1 MPYSDYHRTS
11 ELTAQL
17 GGAPVRVFSKPGLP
31 GGHELGAPA
40 ALAAELI
47 TLAPD
52 EQVLLLGCGH
62 GALGVALARRLP
74 QGRLTLSDPNLIA
87 RRMARLTLAANGC
100 TDVAV
105 SEQLSLLPECAGSLD
120 RVVVLA
126 PRSRALGRR
135 WLVEA
140 HALLRPGGTLNL
152 AGANQAGIQP
162 LIGDAAA
169 LFGAA
174 PSLGYGRGCRVAAA
188 RREQAATTPPS
199 DWAATPGIAPG
210 SWHSLR
216 AELPD
221 GTVTLL
227 SLPGSFSY
235 EHLDPGTALLLAQF
249 GPVARLRVLD
259 VGCGYGPIGLAAAR
273 LGAAHVA
280 LLDVCLLSLTAAREN
295 IARLALA
302 NAKALASDGLE
313 AVAGQRFDLV
323 LSNPPFH
330 AGRAV
335 DIAMATAFFAEARAL
350 LAPAG
355 RLLLVANRF
364 LAYERLLAPHFAEV
378 AVVAVDRAYK
388 LLSATQPRAMVGA

>member
-1 MPYSDYHRTS
+1 MQPAPYHQTHAF
-11 ELTAQL
+11 TAQL
-17 GGAPVRVFSKPGLP
+17 GGAPVRVVTKSGLS
-31 GGHELGAPA
+31 GGHQLGAPT

-47 TLAPD
+47 APASG

-62 GALGVALARRLP
+62 GALGVALARRLTE
-74 QGRLTLSDPNLIA
+74 GRLTLSDPSLIA
-87 RRMARLTLAANGC
+87 RRMARLTLAANDC
-100 TDVAV
+100 ADITV
-105 SEQLSLLPECAGSLD
+105 SEQLSLLPEHAGSLD

-135 WLVEA
+135 WLAEA
-140 HALLRPGGTLNL
+140 HALLRPGGILNL
-152 AGANQAGIQP
+152 AGANHAGIQP

-174 PSLGYGRGCRVAAA
+174 QSLGYGRGCRVAAA
-188 RREQAATTPPS
+188 RRAEAPPAPPAWTTV
-199 DWAATPGIAPG
+199 PGIAPG

-221 GTVTLL
+221 GAVTLV

-235 EHLDPGTALLLAQF
+235 EHVDPGTALLLKHF
-249 GPVARLRVLD
+249 GPVAGLRVLD
-259 VGCGYGPIGLAAAR
+259 IGCGYGPIGLAAAR
-273 LGAAHVA
+273 LGAAHVTM
-280 LLDVCLLSLTAAREN
+280 LDVCLLALAAAREN
-295 IARLALA
+295 IVRLDLA
-302 NAKALASDGLE
+302 SVRVLASDGLE

-335 DIAMATAFFAEARAL
+335 DTAMAAAFFAEARAV
-350 LAPAG
+350 LAPTG

-364 LAYERLLAPHFAEV
+364 LAYERLLAPYFAEV
-378 AVVAVDRAYK
+378 AEVAGDRAYK
-388 LLSATQPRAMVGA
+388 LVSATQPHAPGGA